1 MKSLKEINKISH
13 IKNKKL
19 YKIFFIVISSFL
31 FIGIIIYNV
40 FINTNELT
48 PIEKL
53 IKKHNGI
60 KESIANP
67 KYPTI
72 SKPVSS
78 QSTVIYGDSV
88 RVLKKKE
95 DK

>member
-1 MKSLKEINKISH
+1 MKSLQEINKIAH

-48 PIEKL
+48 HIEKV

-60 KESIANP
+60 KQSIANP
-67 KYPTI
+67 KTC
-72 SKPVSS
+72 
-78 QSTVIYGDSV
+78 
-88 RVLKKKE
+88 
-95 DK
+95 

>member
-1 MKSLKEINKISH
+1 MKSLQEINKIAH

-48 PIEKL
+48 HIEKV
-53 IKKHNGI
+53 IKKHNAI
-60 KESIANP
+60 RESLENP
-67 KYPTI
+67 THPTI
-72 SKPVSS
+72 RKPASS
-78 QSTVIYGDSV
+78 QIGIIGMDSV
-88 RVLKKKE
+88 RVIN
-95 DK
+95 

>member
-1 MKSLKEINKISH
+1 MKSLQEINKIAH

-48 PIEKL
+48 HIEKV

-60 KESIANP
+60 KQSIANP

-72 SKPVSS
+72 AKPVSS
-78 QSTVIYGDSV
+78 QSTLIYGDSV
-88 RVLKKKE
+88 RVFKKIENK
-95 DK
+95 